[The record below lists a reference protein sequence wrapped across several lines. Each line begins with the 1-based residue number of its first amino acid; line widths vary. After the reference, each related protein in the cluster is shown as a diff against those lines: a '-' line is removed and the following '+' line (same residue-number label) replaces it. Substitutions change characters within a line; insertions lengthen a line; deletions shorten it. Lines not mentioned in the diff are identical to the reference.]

1 MQSSIVKIEKNN
13 LSETFEFQKIAKQ
26 ADGAVLYR
34 QGKAVLIAT
43 VVYDNNSSSEDFLP
57 LTVQYIEKSYAAAKI
72 PGGFIKRESKPGD
85 FETLTSRII
94 DRALRPLF
102 PDDFSN
108 NVVVTVTVVS
118 SDSEVDLQIAA
129 LHAANAA
136 LLVSP
141 LPIEKSIAALR
152 VGKIDGE
159 LLFNPSNSDFSKSEL
174 DLLLVGSQRDITM
187 IEMRSIATQKDGEHS
202 VNELHNSELM
212 EILEDSI
219 EKINQASS
227 RYLQEFTAL
236 KSNATF
242 TMQQRVVDDTLKHYI
257 QNNFTTQ
264 IDDAIDNMSKSE
276 STEALQTIL
285 KDIKDDLDNKSDTY
299 DELALKEAFY
309 RVVKE
314 KVRTLI
320 LHGTRIDG
328 RKRDEIR
335 RIEIETNLLPSVH
348 GSTLFTRGETQAL
361 VTATIGDNK
370 DAQMYELL
378 TSKKSMNENFMVHY
392 NFPPYS
398 VGEARPIGAPSRREL
413 GHGNLAKRALEPTVL
428 LEANQTVRIVS
439 EILESN
445 GSSSMAT
452 VCGGSLALV
461 CANVSVQKLT
471 AGIAMG
477 VIVENREKY
486 TILSDIMGAE
496 DHYGDMD
503 FKIAGTKDGIT
514 AMQLDIKLD
523 GLDLKILKEAI
534 KQASDGIMHILTL
547 MEEAKSSI
555 VPSGALPSQLTFEID
570 PSKISLVIGKG
581 GSTIRDIIERFNVSI
596 DLDRDYGIVKISA
609 SQEESLEKAREFIES
624 LIAKESKPVT
634 QYEIGKT
641 YSGIV
646 KKAVDF
652 GYFIEMPDGYDAL
665 LHNSKIPSH
674 LQGTLNEGDKVDV
687 VVMSQQNKRVE
698 LALKE

>member
-1 MQSSIVKIEKNN
+1 MKSSIVKLETNN
-13 LSETFEFQKIAKQ
+13 LEEIFEFNKVAKQ

-34 QGKAVLIAT
+34 QGKAALIAT
-43 VVYDNNSSSEDFLP
+43 VVFDNDCSSEDFLP

-94 DRALRPLF
+94 DRAIRPLF
-102 PDDFSN
+102 PDGFSN
-108 NVVVTVTVVS
+108 NVVITVTVVS
-118 SDSEVDLQIAA
+118 SDPEVDLQIAA

-152 VGKIDGE
+152 VGKINE
-159 LLFNPSNSDFSKSEL
+159 QIIYNPKNSDFAKSKL
-174 DLLLVGSQRDITM
+174 DLLLVGSKNDITM
-187 IEMRSIATQKDGEHS
+187 IEMRAIAT
-202 VNELHNSELM
+202 NINSEHQINEITHSELIN
-212 EILEDSI
+212 ILEDSAA
-219 EKINQASS
+219 KIDAASK
-227 RYLQEFTAL
+227 RYFEEFSAL
-236 KSNATF
+236 KSKQAF
-242 TMQQRVVDDTLKHYI
+242 EMQQRVVDKELT
-257 QNNFTTQ
+257 NFIRDNFAKE
-264 IDDAIDNMSKSE
+264 IDFAIENMSKSE
-276 STEALQTIL
+276 STEALKTIL
-285 KDIKDDLDNKSDTY
+285 KNIENELEEKSVTF
-299 DELALKEAFY
+299 EEISLKEAFY
-309 RVVKE
+309 SVVKE
-314 KVRTLI
+314 KIRALI
-320 LHGTRIDG
+320 LNGSRIDG
-328 RKRDEIR
+328 RKTDEIR
-335 RIEIETNLLPSVH
+335 SIEIETNLLPSVH

-413 GHGNLAKRALEPTVL
+413 GHGNLAKRALEPTVC
-428 LEANQTVRIVS
+428 LEPNQTVRVVS

-461 CANVSVQKLT
+461 CANVHVKKLT

-477 VIVENREKY
+477 VVVANSEKY

-523 GLDLKILKEAI
+523 GLNLNILKEALA
-534 KQASDGIMHILTL
+534 QAEKGLLHILEL
-547 MEEAKSSI
+547 MEHAKSTI
-555 VPSGALPSQLTFEID
+555 VPSGALPTQLTFEID
-570 PSKISLVIGKG
+570 PSNISLVIGKG
-581 GSTIRDIIERFNVSI
+581 GSTIRDIIDKFNVSI
-596 DLDRDYGIVKISA
+596 DLDRDNGIVKIS
-609 SQEESLEKAREFIES
+609 SNDEESLESAKEFIED
-624 LIAKESKPVT
+624 LIEKENRPVT
-634 QYEIGKT
+634 QYEIGKV
-641 YSGIV
+641 YKGIV
-646 KKAVDF
+646 KKSVDF

-674 LQGTLNEGDKVDV
+674 LQGTLKEGDTIDV
-687 VVMSQQNKRVE
+687 IVMSQQNKRVE
-698 LALKE
+698 LALS

>member
-1 MQSSIVKIEKNN
+1 MKSSIVKIETNN
-13 LSETFEFQKIAKQ
+13 LSEIFEFNKVAKQ
-26 ADGAVLYR
+26 ADGAVFYK
-34 QGKAVLIAT
+34 QGKAVLLAT
-43 VVYDNNSSSEDFLP
+43 VVFDNDCSSEDFLP

-94 DRALRPLF
+94 DRAIRPLF

-108 NVVVTVTVVS
+108 NVVITVTVVS
-118 SDSEVDLQIAA
+118 SDPEVDLQIAA

-152 VGKIDGE
+152 VAKIGDQIIY
-159 LLFNPSNSDFSKSEL
+159 NPKNSDFAKSQL
-174 DLLLVGSQRDITM
+174 DLLLVGSKSDITM
-187 IEMRSIATQKDGEHS
+187 IEMRSIATEKEGVYS
-202 VNELHNSELM
+202 ANEVSNSELI
-212 EILEDSI
+212 EILEESI
-219 EKINQASS
+219 EKIEFASN
-227 RYLQEFTAL
+227 YYFKEFSLL
-236 KSNATF
+236 KSNEAF
-242 TMQQRVVDDTLKHYI
+242 EMQERVVDEELKNFTL
-257 QNNFTTQ
+257 NNFATQ
-264 IDDAIDNMSKSE
+264 IDHAIENMSKSE
-276 STEALQTIL
+276 STDALKTIL
-285 KDIKDDLDNKSDTY
+285 KDIATNLEKESVSF
-299 DELALKEAFY
+299 DEASLQEAFY

-314 KVRTLI
+314 KVRRLI
-320 LHGTRIDG
+320 LNGARIDG
-328 RKRDEIR
+328 RRVDEIR
-335 RIEIETNLLPSVH
+335 PIEIETNLLPSVH

-398 VGEARPIGAPSRREL
+398 VGEAKPIGAPSRREL
-413 GHGNLAKRALEPTVL
+413 GHGNLAKRALEPTVN
-428 LEANQTVRIVS
+428 LEPNQTIRVVS

-461 CANVSVQKLT
+461 CANVDVTKLT

-477 VIVENREKY
+477 VVVESSQKY

-514 AMQLDIKLD
+514 AMQLDIKLS
-523 GLDLKILKEAI
+523 GLNLKILKEALE
-534 KQASDGIMHILTL
+534 QAQKGLFHILEL
-547 MEEAKSSI
+547 MEQAKSTI

-570 PSKISLVIGKG
+570 PSHISLVIGKG
-581 GSTIRDIIERFNVSI
+581 GSTIRDIIDRFNVSI
-596 DLDRDYGIVKISA
+596 DLDRDNGIVKIS
-609 SQEESLEKAREFIES
+609 SNEEDSLEGAKTFIQELIDREN
-624 LIAKESKPVT
+624 KPVA
-634 QYEIGKT
+634 QYAIGKT
-641 YSGIV
+641 YSGVI
-646 KKAVDF
+646 KKSVDF

-674 LQGTLNEGDKVDV
+674 LQGKLNEGDRVDV

-698 LALKE
+698 LALK